1 MIACLE
7 VRINRPHGQSRFGA
21 CDRPTG
27 PAAAYKDRGGPVLL
41 LTNSP
46 LETVPVLGTTLG
58 IPAHPGVVRTA
69 PTVGE
74 IDSER

>member
-1 MIACLE
+1 M
-7 VRINRPHGQSRFGA
+7 VMRGRRRFEPEGWS
-21 CDRPTG
+21 
-27 PAAAYKDRGGPVLL
+27 VLL